1 MSKTITSAADE
12 TGSAPTPASVEFRTY
27 VAPSMQRAGSGQLS
41 AEDRSTMFMEWCALR
56 GFGKSGWPEGA
67 YEQLV
72 GHIRQGE
79 NPFPLKENLRPS
91 TWSATP
97 GDSLK
102 PS

>member
-1 MSKTITSAADE
+1 
-12 TGSAPTPASVEFRTY
+12 
-27 VAPSMQRAGSGQLS
+27 
-41 AEDRSTMFMEWCALR
+41 MEWCALR